1 MKSKRKSI
9 ENSLSLIALI
19 MLVIIVLAACNN
31 GEKVATEENST
42 QTSENN
48 TQTSEEDTESMLS
61 LTASELGAFNGKDGN
76 PAYIAIDGVIYDVTD
91 VTMWSGGDHNGFE
104 AGQDLTE
111 EIKNISPHG
120 VSKLKGLTVVGEL
133 IVD

>member
-1 MKSKRKSI
+1 MGSEETTMKSKRKSI
-9 ENSLSLIALI
+9 ENILSLIALI

-31 GEKVATEENST
+31 GEKVDAEENST
-42 QTSENN
+42 QTSE
-48 TQTSEEDTESMLS
+48 EDAESMLS
-61 LTASELGAFNGKDGN
+61 LTASELSTFNGKEGN

-91 VTMWSGGDHNGFE
+91 VAMWSGGDHNGFE

-120 VSKLKGLTVVGEL
+120 VSKLKGLT
-133 IVD
+133 